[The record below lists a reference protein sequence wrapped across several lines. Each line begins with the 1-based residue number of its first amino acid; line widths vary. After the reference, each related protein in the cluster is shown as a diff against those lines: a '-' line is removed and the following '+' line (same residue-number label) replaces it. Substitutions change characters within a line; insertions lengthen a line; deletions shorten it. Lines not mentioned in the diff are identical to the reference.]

1 MTYAPETNP
10 LAVVLDLGTPYSVST
25 DPLALDFDFLP
36 AGEAQQLLA
45 NSLETNSSTSN
56 AVINQT
62 ENLSAVSL
70 ESYTAVTNDAL
81 VEEFTNESNIESVS
95 TTSETVLSQVHSITP
110 NSLVSASSTSST
122 AVGQTQNLL
131 ANSLESSSSVT
142 TALFLVE
149 GENALLANSIQAEST
164 AGTETLAQAHS
175 FSSQGISS
183 NTTVTS
189 SNIHENQ
196 KLSANGLKANSSTTS
211 SNITQI
217 NKIIPDNL
225 VSGSST
231 SNTDITQTQSLLSN
245 SLESFATVTN
255 ASLVE
260 EGPDAIISEYIESV
274 STTSETVLS
283 QVHSLS
289 AISLDSDSKLTEP
302 TLMAKDYLLAYGVN
316 SWSKV
321 SIPAL
326 VQIQSL
332 QSQIIVCNPVTS
344 NGVLEQIHTLTSGS
358 IEAISTAGIVREIW
372 RVDILVNLNI
382 SKKILADFNISKKIN
397 RTLYQS
403 RKVSS
408 TLNLD

>member
-1 MTYAPETNP
+1 
-10 LAVVLDLGTPYSVST
+10 
-25 DPLALDFDFLP
+25 
-36 AGEAQQLLA
+36 
-45 NSLETNSSTSN
+45 
-56 AVINQT
+56 
-62 ENLSAVSL
+62 
-70 ESYTAVTNDAL
+70 
-81 VEEFTNESNIESVS
+81 
-95 TTSETVLSQVHSITP
+95 
-110 NSLVSASSTSST
+110 
-122 AVGQTQNLL
+122 L
-131 ANSLESSSSVT
+131 ANSLESFANVT
-142 TALFLVE
+142 TVSLSAE
-149 GENALLANSIQAEST
+149 GENYLLADNLQATAST
-164 AGTETLAQAHS
+164 STEVLTQVHS
-175 FSSQGISS
+175 FSGQSISS
-183 NTTVTS
+183 KSNITS
-189 SNIHENQ
+189 SNIAENQ
-196 KLSANGLKANSSTTS
+196 QLSANGLEAYSSTKS
-211 SNITQI
+211 SDISQI
-217 NKIIPDNL
+217 HTIASGNL

-231 SNTDITQTQSLLSN
+231 ANIAIAQTQSLSAN

-302 TLMAKDYLLAYGVN
+302 TLMAKDYLLAYGVD

-358 IEAISTAGIVREIW
+358 TEAISTAGIVREIW

-382 SKKILADFNISKKIN
+382 SKKINH
-397 RTLYQS
+397 TLYQS

>member
-1 MTYAPETNP
+1 
-10 LAVVLDLGTPYSVST
+10 
-25 DPLALDFDFLP
+25 
-36 AGEAQQLLA
+36 
-45 NSLETNSSTSN
+45 
-56 AVINQT
+56 
-62 ENLSAVSL
+62 
-70 ESYTAVTNDAL
+70 
-81 VEEFTNESNIESVS
+81 
-95 TTSETVLSQVHSITP
+95 
-110 NSLVSASSTSST
+110 
-122 AVGQTQNLL
+122 
-131 ANSLESSSSVT
+131 
-142 TALFLVE
+142 
-149 GENALLANSIQAEST
+149 
-164 AGTETLAQAHS
+164 
-175 FSSQGISS
+175 
-183 NTTVTS
+183 
-189 SNIHENQ
+189 
-196 KLSANGLKANSSTTS
+196 
-211 SNITQI
+211 
-217 NKIIPDNL
+217 
-225 VSGSST
+225 
-231 SNTDITQTQSLLSN
+231 
-245 SLESFATVTN
+245 LESFATVTN

-302 TLMAKDYLLAYGVN
+302 TLMAKDYLLAYGVD

-382 SKKILADFNISKKIN
+382 SKKINH
-397 RTLYQS
+397 TLYQS

>member
-1 MTYAPETNP
+1 MTYAPETDP

-25 DPLALDFDFLP
+25 DPLTLDFDFLP

-45 NSLETNSSTSN
+45 NSLE
-56 AVINQT
+56 
-62 ENLSAVSL
+62 
-70 ESYTAVTNDAL
+70 
-81 VEEFTNESNIESVS
+81 
-95 TTSETVLSQVHSITP
+95 
-110 NSLVSASSTSST
+110 
-122 AVGQTQNLL
+122 
-131 ANSLESSSSVT
+131 
-142 TALFLVE
+142 
-149 GENALLANSIQAEST
+149 
-164 AGTETLAQAHS
+164 
-175 FSSQGISS
+175 
-183 NTTVTS
+183 
-189 SNIHENQ
+189 
-196 KLSANGLKANSSTTS
+196 ANSSTKS
-211 SNITQI
+211 SDISQI
-217 NKIIPDNL
+217 HTIASGNL
-225 VSGSST
+225 VFGSST
-231 SNTDITQTQSLLSN
+231 ANTAIAQTQSLSAN
-245 SLESFATVTN
+245 RLESFATVTN

-302 TLMAKDYLLAYGVN
+302 TLMAKDYLLAYGVD

-344 NGVLEQIHTLTSGS
+344 NGVLEQIHRLTSDS
-358 IEAISTAGIVREIW
+358 IESISTAGKIW
-372 RVDILVNLNI
+372 RIDILANLNI
-382 SKKILADFNISKKIN
+382 SKKINH
-397 RTLYQS
+397 TLYQS